1 MKLIIHY
8 IIILALVLGVIFL
21 YNKQI
26 GAIPLLLLS
35 IYLFFLGIKKM
46 CNIKNSN

>member
-1 MKLIIHY
+1 MKSIIHY
-8 IIILALVLGVIFL
+8 IIILALVLGAFFL

-35 IYLFFLGIKKM
+35 IYLFYVGFKIMIDIKKQ
-46 CNIKNSN
+46 

>member
-1 MKLIIHY
+1 MKSIVHY
-8 IIILALVLGVIFL
+8 MIILALVLGAIFL

-35 IYLFFLGIKKM
+35 IYLFYIGFKIMMDIKKQ
-46 CNIKNSN
+46 